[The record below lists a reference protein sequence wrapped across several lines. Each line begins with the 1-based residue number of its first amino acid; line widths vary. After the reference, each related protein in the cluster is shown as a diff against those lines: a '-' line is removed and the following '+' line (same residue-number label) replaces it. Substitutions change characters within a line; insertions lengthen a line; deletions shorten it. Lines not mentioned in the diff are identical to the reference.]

1 MSNYLEKLN
10 TNQIRFP
17 KAYDQFLRN
26 LFYMAGSLKDEEEI
40 RMNIYNGF
48 EKYRDCVGDER
59 LNGIVLTVQWKRDK
73 HGYKEIT
80 YEAVIKPSVLL
91 AQLDKYCVA

>member
-1 MSNYLEKLN
+1 MSNYLEKLH

-48 EKYRDCVGDER
+48 EKYRECVEDEC
-59 LNGIVLTVQWKRDK
+59 LNGIALTVQWERDK
-73 HGYKEIT
+73 HEYKEIT
-80 YEAVIKPSVLL
+80 YKAVIKPRILL

>member
-1 MSNYLEKLN
+1 MSNYLEKLH

-26 LFYMAGSLKDEEEI
+26 LFYMVDSLKTEEEI
-40 RMNIYNGF
+40 RMNIYSGF
-48 EKYRDCVGDER
+48 EKYRDCVEDEH
-59 LNGIVLTVQWKRDK
+59 LNGIALTVQWKRDK
-73 HGYKEIT
+73 SGYKEIT
-80 YEAVIKPSVLL
+80 YKAVIKPRVLL

>member
-1 MSNYLEKLN
+1 MSNYLEKLH

-26 LFYMAGSLKDEEEI
+26 LFYMADSLKDEEEI
-40 RMNIYNGF
+40 RMNIFNGS
-48 EKYRDCVGDER
+48 EKYRDCVENEH
-59 LNGIVLTVQWKRDK
+59 LNGIALTVRWERDK

-80 YEAVIKPSVLL
+80 YKAVIKPRILL

>member
-1 MSNYLEKLN
+1 MSNYLERLH

-26 LFYMAGSLKDEEEI
+26 LFLFYMSGSLKDEEEI
-40 RMNIYNGF
+40 RINIYNGF
-48 EKYRDCVGDER
+48 EKYRDCVENEH
-59 LNGIVLTVQWKRDK
+59 LYGIALTVQWERDK

-80 YEAVIKPSVLL
+80 YKAVIKPRVLL
-91 AQLDKYCVA
+91 A